1 MKNSTHVLET
11 LGRGH
16 NPVEETDGED
26 DIGYLALM
34 SQDTWV
40 EDHILFRR

>member
-1 MKNSTHVLET
+1 MKNSHYVLET

-26 DIGYLALM
+26 DIGYPTLM
-34 SQDTWV
+34 SWV